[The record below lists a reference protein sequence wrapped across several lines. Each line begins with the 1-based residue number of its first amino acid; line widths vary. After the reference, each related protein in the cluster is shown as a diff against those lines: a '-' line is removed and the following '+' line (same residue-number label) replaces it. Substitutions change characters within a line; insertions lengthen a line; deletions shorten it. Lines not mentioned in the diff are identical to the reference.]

1 MLVVEYFDKLTERIE
16 NSPMVSAKNL
26 TIEARSLYTGIIRGE
41 VFFLDGSVLY
51 FTEVVDVELRIDRV
65 KYRYQY
71 QRLDTSERIFRYDN
85 AKHHPTLATFPHHK
99 HIGAESEPDMV
110 LPSPER
116 FLGDIFDEIEMG
128 LYNGIQ

>member
-1 MLVVEYFDKLTERIE
+1 MFVVEYFDKLTERIE

-41 VFFLDGSVLY
+41 VFFLDGSILY

-71 QRLDTSERIFRYDN
+71 QQLDTSERIFRYDN
-85 AKHHPTLATFPHHK
+85 TKHHPALATFPHHK
-99 HIGAESEPDMV
+99 HVGAEKKPDTV
-110 LPSPER
+110 LPSRER
-116 FLGDIFDEIEMG
+116 FLSDIFDEIEAC
-128 LYNGIQ
+128 LFDSIQ